1 MAVYEIG
8 SCVQSAA
15 QVSDPQLR
23 CISETLVKIPLAR
36 GGFFCQGN
44 GWAAGNP
51 GNNIKNKTDFTHFK
65 PAELQIMTQPD

>member
-1 MAVYEIG
+1 MQE
-8 SCVQSAA
+8 
-15 QVSDPQLR
+15 
-23 CISETLVKIPLAR
+23 

-65 PAELQIMTQPD
+65 PAEQQIMTQLD